1 MQQIP
6 VGVVMAQI
14 KQLQS
19 RIIEKMLKENAN
31 MNTLNG
37 AQINIIYQ
45 LWQEDNIT
53 ISELSKRTQ
62 LANTSLTTML
72 DRLES
77 HGQILRCRNDENRR
91 EIRIKLTDKAKAL
104 KDHGSEILQAMHG
117 INFNGF
123 TLEEENQMYNLL
135 NRMKSNLESYS
146 TPQK

>member
-1 MQQIP
+1 MEKMP

-19 RIIEKMLKENAN
+19 RIIEKMLKENTN
-31 MNTLNG
+31 MDALNG

-77 HGQILRCRNDENRR
+77 HGQIIRCRNDENRR

-104 KDHGSEILQAMHG
+104 KDHGLEILQAMHD
-117 INFNGF
+117 INFNDF
-123 TLEEENQMYNLL
+123 TLEEENQIYDFL
-135 NRMKSNLESYS
+135 NRIKSNLETYS
-146 TPQK
+146 ILQK

>member
-19 RIIEKMLKENAN
+19 RIIERILKENTN
-31 MNTLNG
+31 MAALNG

-77 HGQILRCRNDENRR
+77 HGQITRCRNDENRR
-91 EIRIKLTDKAKAL
+91 EIRIKLTDQAKAL
-104 KDHGSEILQAMHG
+104 KDHGYEILQAMHA

-123 TLEEENQMYNLL
+123 SKEQENQMYEYL

-146 TPQK
+146 LRDK

>member
-14 KQLQS
+14 KQLQG
-19 RIIEKMLKENAN
+19 RIFERMLKENKN
-31 MNTLNG
+31 MDALNG

-72 DRLES
+72 DRLET
-77 HGQILRCRNDENRR
+77 HGQIVRCRNDENRR

-104 KDHGSEILQAMHG
+104 KDHGSEILQAMHA

-123 TLEEENQMYNLL
+123 TPEEENQMYDFL
-135 NRMKSNLESYS
+135 NRMKSNLETYS
-146 TPQK
+146 SLQK